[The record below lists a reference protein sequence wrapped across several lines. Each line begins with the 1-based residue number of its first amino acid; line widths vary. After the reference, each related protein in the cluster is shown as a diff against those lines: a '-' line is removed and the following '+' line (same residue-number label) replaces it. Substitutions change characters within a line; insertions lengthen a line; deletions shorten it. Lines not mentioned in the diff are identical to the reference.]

1 MGDYVRFVGTTVSQT
16 SMTNRTY
23 TFLLIPLL
31 CLAACGTRENTGL
44 PSAEERLAL
53 ADTMENL
60 LREGTLEK
68 WYPQAVD
75 TVYGGFLSG
84 FSHDFKPVGDQDKF
98 IVTQARHTWTNA
110 KASMRYPEVAYYKK
124 SAEHGFRFLRD
135 VMWDKEYGGFH
146 SLVDRQGNV
155 KAQGGREIKTAYGN
169 AFGIYALAAYF
180 EATGDSAALDFAKE
194 AFLWMEHHSHDPVYK
209 GYFQYL
215 EADGTV
221 VTRPDTIESTA
232 DTGYKDQN
240 SSIHL
245 LEALTELYQV
255 WPDSLVRERLAEML
269 YLIRDTMVSPK
280 GYLVLFFTPDWKPI
294 SYRDSSE
301 EVIMKHHGLDHV
313 SFGHDVETAFLMLEA
328 SHVLRLE
335 NDEKTHTISKRMVD
349 HALENGWDK
358 DVGGFYD
365 EGYYFRDADTI
376 RIIRD
381 TKNWWAQAEGLNTLL
396 MMSELYPNDPHNYY
410 DKFYKLWRYVDTYLI
425 DHEHGDW
432 YSGGIDKQPQYRT
445 APKGGIWK
453 GIYHHYRALT
463 HCMDR
468 LRKAG

>member
-1 MGDYVRFVGTTVSQT
+1 
-16 SMTNRTY
+16 MTNRTY

-209 GYFQYL
+209 GYFQHL

-245 LEALTELYQV
+245 L
-255 WPDSLVRERLAEML
+255 
-269 YLIRDTMVSPK
+269 
-280 GYLVLFFTPDWKPI
+280 
-294 SYRDSSE
+294 
-301 EVIMKHHGLDHV
+301 
-313 SFGHDVETAFLMLEA
+313 
-328 SHVLRLE
+328 
-335 NDEKTHTISKRMVD
+335 
-349 HALENGWDK
+349 
-358 DVGGFYD
+358 
-365 EGYYFRDADTI
+365 
-376 RIIRD
+376 
-381 TKNWWAQAEGLNTLL
+381 
-396 MMSELYPNDPHNYY
+396 
-410 DKFYKLWRYVDTYLI
+410 
-425 DHEHGDW
+425 
-432 YSGGIDKQPQYRT
+432 
-445 APKGGIWK
+445 
-453 GIYHHYRALT
+453 
-463 HCMDR
+463 
-468 LRKAG
+468 

>member
-1 MGDYVRFVGTTVSQT
+1 
-16 SMTNRTY
+16 MTNRTY

-209 GYFQYL
+209 GYFQHL